1 MQNIITDSIR
11 YWESRRLAYNAVLAM
26 VLCGSFFAHHAWADL
41 SRLPGATLGGLA
53 LAAVLANILYCA
65 AYLADLFVQMSAYQP
80 VWRRYRWM
88 LLTLGTFFAAGLF
101 LLHE

>member
-1 MQNIITDSIR
+1 
-11 YWESRRLAYNAVLAM
+11 
-26 VLCGSFFAHHAWADL
+26 
-41 SRLPGATLGGLA
+41 LA